1 MTQTSAK
8 DPNTPNAPGPETEP
22 EAGAAATNPAAP
34 DPAFAMSDDDTLRF
48 DLDPGEPA
56 GPAEARG
63 ADAAVASPT
72 DAAGSA
78 PDLGARVAA
87 LETELEA
94 MRGDYLRALAEA
106 QNTKRLADKRIQ
118 DNTRYAVANLA
129 KALLSVADNMERAL
143 AAAPEEARAADPH
156 LKNLAVGV
164 EMTAKEFMGA
174 LGQYGVAKV
183 EAMGQPFDPNL
194 HQAVQEMENK
204 DVPAGTV
211 VQVYQAGYVIHDRLL
226 RPAMVVVSRGG
237 PKRAAPAVPADGGVD
252 PAPET
257 PKAVDTSA

>member
-1 MTQTSAK
+1 MTQNSAK
-8 DPNTPNAPGPETEP
+8 DPSQTDDSSAAQTDAGTEP
-22 EAGAAATNPAAP
+22 ALDAVIADDGA
-34 DPAFAMSDDDTLRF
+34 LRF
-48 DLDPGEPA
+48 DAATEGDA
-56 GPAEARG
+56 SD
-63 ADAAVASPT
+63 ADAAVGDGDT
-72 DAAGSA
+72 GGV
-78 PDLGARVAA
+78 DLAARV
-87 LETELEA
+87 TELEAEAEA

-118 DNTRYAVANLA
+118 DNTRYAVSNLA

-183 EAMGQPFDPNL
+183 EALDQPFDPNL
-194 HQAVQEMENK
+194 HQAVQEVENK

-237 PKRAAPAVPADGGVD
+237 PKRVEPAGEAEEAGEAATD
-252 PAPET
+252 ET

>member
-1 MTQTSAK
+1 MEERTEIAMTHNSAK
-8 DPNTPNAPGPETEP
+8 DPNPTDVTPPDGTEP
-22 EAGAAATNPAAP
+22 ETASTPDAVIADDDGVLSFDATGAEPADDADAQPVTP
-34 DPAFAMSDDDTLRF
+34 DPAT
-48 DLDPGEPA
+48 
-56 GPAEARG
+56 
-63 ADAAVASPT
+63 
-72 DAAGSA
+72 
-78 PDLGARVAA
+78 RVAE
-87 LETELEA
+87 LEAELEA

-118 DNTRYAVANLA
+118 DNTRYAVSNLA

-174 LGQYGVAKV
+174 LGQYGVTRV
-183 EAMGQPFDPNL
+183 EALDRPFDPNL
-194 HQAVQEMENK
+194 HQAVQEVENK

-211 VQVYQAGYVIHDRLL
+211 VQVYQSGYVIHDRLL

-237 PKRAAPAVPADGGVD
+237 PKRAEPPLEAGEGGNDADQ
-252 PAPET
+252 ET